1 MSTTTE
7 GIPEQ
12 SDWARP
18 AGCHCFTWRQHEA
31 CYENCD
37 PVEPKKSMPKKYWL
51 ILIVCV
57 ILPLL
62 ALIGMIVLAMLSTK
76 ARAADLDPYAC
87 FGAGRYAAMEQ
98 DLQCPKRA
106 AWRLP
111 NYCDGFK
118 LLERSCTSVKA
129 VARVYGRTGAERRA
143 RICGATDS
151 DIAQANACFEEKK

>member
-18 AGCHCFTWRQHEA
+18 AGCHCFTWRQHEQ

-37 PVEPKKSMPKKYWL
+37 PVEPKPKRRGL
-51 ILIVCV
+51 GPVAVAAI
-57 ILPLL
+57 L
-62 ALIGMIVLAMLSTK
+62 ALVVGLAHLFLIST
-76 ARAADLDPYAC
+76 ARPADLA
-87 FGAGRYAAMEQ
+87 F
-98 DLQCPKRA
+98 A

-111 NYCDGFK
+111 NYCDGLK
-118 LLERSCTSVKA
+118 LMERSCTSVKA